1 MPDITVDGG
10 SPEEKKI
17 GELSPNLITSS
28 DLVNQ
33 IGSLSVEILNKNKVL
48 SGLWANVNA
57 LTKSNETLKTEYK
70 VLLEKVT
77 QLDNDMETHKRLVSE
92 SEKEKISLIQNH
104 KSEKIKNIEEILR
117 LKKTLKSIEGESI
130 INQEELRK
138 ELMIARV
145 AIKELKKA
153 PKSVNKKKVNSKPA
167 RA

>member
-1 MPDITVDGG
+1 MPDITVDDG

-145 AIKELKKA
+145 AIKEQKKA